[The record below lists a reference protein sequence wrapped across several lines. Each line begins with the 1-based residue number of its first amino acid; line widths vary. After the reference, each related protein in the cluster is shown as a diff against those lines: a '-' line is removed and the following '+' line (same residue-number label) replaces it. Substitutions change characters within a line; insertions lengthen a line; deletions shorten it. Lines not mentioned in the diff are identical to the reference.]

1 MLEDLSL
8 QGFVMKGSKI
18 LDYPHVSLALRC
30 LGELHA
36 YSFVIRA
43 ANPEMFEKFQRMQE
57 PLVDENFYN
66 NNAFRSK
73 ELAKVV
79 IKALADEDE
88 HYVKRVQQ
96 FADNV
101 KDNMCS
107 AVDGTLAEPYAVV
120 NHGDAWTNNI
130 LFKYDK
136 DGKTPRDLR
145 FLDFQLCR
153 YASPVLDL
161 VYILFCCCTQETRSK
176 YYDQLIHEYYETLS
190 KYLRKCGYDP
200 DILFPYEALSQQFIK
215 FGKFA
220 AGMALYVLHLFS
232 IEDADIG
239 IMNDN
244 TVLFER
250 LQTDSFYRSM
260 VKGTFKDLV
269 DRNYL

>member
-1 MLEDLSL
+1 MVGNWFKNFRDGDFSLANEPRGRPKTKILMLEDLSL

-136 DGKTPRDLR
+136 
-145 FLDFQLCR
+145 
-153 YASPVLDL
+153 
-161 VYILFCCCTQETRSK
+161 ETRSK